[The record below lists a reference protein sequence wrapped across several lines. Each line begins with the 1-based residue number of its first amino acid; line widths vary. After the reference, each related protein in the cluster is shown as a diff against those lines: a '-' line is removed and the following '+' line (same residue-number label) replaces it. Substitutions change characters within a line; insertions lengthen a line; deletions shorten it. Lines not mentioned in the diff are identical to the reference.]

1 MVDIRSRL
9 KDLQDSYGSYA
20 SLARSMR
27 VNRST
32 VARWASGS
40 RKPSKRDRKRIND
53 RWRRSS
59 KRIRN
64 EGATINLTSSF
75 RRLWYRTDIGIN
87 RPLNYRKVPRYNW
100 PNKYEV
106 RILIVFRSVKIINEE
121 GFEEDFIDSRKEDG
135 EPSLAIGSIRPSDDL
150 AALITQRF
158 EEYVEKLTAKE
169 GSNAQ
174 IVQIVMDRV
183 LLQSAKPKP
192 KPKKK
197 E

>member
-20 SLARSMR
+20 SLARSMG

-40 RKPSKRDRKRIND
+40 RKPSKRDRRRIND

-64 EGATINLTSSF
+64 KGATISLTSSF

-87 RPLNYRKVPRYNW
+87 APLNYRSIPRYDW
-100 PNKYEV
+100 PNDFEV
-106 RILIVFRSVKIINEE
+106 RLLIVFRKVLIENEE
-121 GFEEDFIDSRKEDG
+121 GQEEDFASSRDS
-135 EPSLAIGSIRPSDDL
+135 EPSLVIGSIKPSDSIAQL
-150 AALITQRF
+150 VLKRF
-158 EEYVEKLTAKE
+158 EEYIETLKRKS
-169 GSNAQ
+169 GSNVKPLE
-174 IVQIVMDRV
+174 IIMDRV
-183 LLQSAKPKP
+183 LLQASKD
-192 KPKKK
+192 
-197 E
+197 